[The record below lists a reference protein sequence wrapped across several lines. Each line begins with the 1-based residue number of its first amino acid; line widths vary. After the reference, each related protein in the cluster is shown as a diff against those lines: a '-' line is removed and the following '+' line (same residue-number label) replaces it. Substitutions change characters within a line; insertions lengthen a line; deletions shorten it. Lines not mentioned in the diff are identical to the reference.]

1 MLDIAFEAFHII
13 GKGLYPLGC
22 DPAKG
27 SGLFPREPFFDLDV
41 TGLGQFVELDAQ
53 VPCRGL
59 GLFLDEV
66 EIDKA
71 MAKRVSGPES
81 QRPALRGMQS
91 RMLRIPQQLRT
102 EFLIKT
108 PVKEVEKPINSM
120 MKSRIGMGRKM
131 LMTAK
136 LQLVQPKRIQTEPMA
151 EARKVVAPSSVLRSR
166 RQ

>member
-66 EIDKA
+66 EIGFLHANQDGHDGQSQFGVEE
-71 MAKRVSGPES
+71 RV
-81 QRPALRGMQS
+81 
-91 RMLRIPQQLRT
+91 
-102 EFLIKT
+102 
-108 PVKEVEKPINSM
+108 EVLKHFQAFF
-120 MKSRIGMGRKM
+120 
-131 LMTAK
+131 TV
-136 LQLVQPKRIQTEPMA
+136 LQ
-151 EARKVVAPSSVLRSR
+151 
-166 RQ
+166 

>member
-1 MLDIAFEAFHII
+1 MTKPTKAA
-13 GKGLYPLGC
+13 
-22 DPAKG
+22 
-27 SGLFPREPFFDLDV
+27 
-41 TGLGQFVELDAQ
+41 
-53 VPCRGL
+53 
-59 GLFLDEV
+59 
-66 EIDKA
+66 KA